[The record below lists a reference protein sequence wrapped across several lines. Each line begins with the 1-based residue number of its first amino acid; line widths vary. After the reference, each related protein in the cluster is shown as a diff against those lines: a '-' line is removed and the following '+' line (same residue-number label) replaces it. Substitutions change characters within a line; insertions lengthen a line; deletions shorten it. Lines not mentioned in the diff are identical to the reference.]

1 MKIGKKLFL
10 WYDKNG
16 KELIQEKLIIRE
28 NRYLE
33 EIMTNEGNVPADK
46 PVYYILDNCTRCGRC
61 AQKCPLH
68 ALVPRQGHYRIDLR
82 FCDGCGICYEICP
95 IGAVAKGSEADQ

>member
-1 MKIGKKLFL
+1 
-10 WYDKNG
+10 
-16 KELIQEKLIIRE
+16 
-28 NRYLE
+28 
-33 EIMTNEGNVPADK
+33 MTNEMESHKEKAA
-46 PVYYILDNCTRCGRC
+46 YYILDSCTRCGRC